1 MKLAYKLYPKES
13 SSGNPNS
20 KDGINIL
27 ILHGLFGSSK
37 NWVSIAKK
45 LSLYGDVYTIDLR
58 NHGDSPH
65 SEEHSISL
73 MAEDIDEFIQDHS
86 LQNTILLG
94 HSMGGLVSMLYDLLH
109 PGLLKALIIQDISPR
124 PYPFAY
130 DKEIQS
136 MRIPIDHANTRA
148 EVDGFMSEVLPD
160 AFIRQFLQMSLERKP
175 EGGYF
180 WKLNVEGLS
189 KARHMFENVFLP
201 HMSSGTKSLF
211 IVGGDSTYITDS
223 DRELIR
229 SVFLNSEI
237 ETLAGGGHYIH
248 YTHASQFLDRIERF
262 IKGVIA

>member
-1 MKLAYKLYPKES
+1 MKLAYKLYSQENPE
-13 SSGNPNS
+13 GNSNPS
-20 KDGINIL
+20 DQANIL

-65 SEEHSISL
+65 SGEHSISL
-73 MAEDIDEFIQDHS
+73 MAEDLHEFTLDHS

-109 PGLLKALIIQDISPR
+109 PGFLKALIIQDISPR

-136 MRIPIDHANTRA
+136 MRIPIDRANTRA
-148 EVDGFMSEVLPD
+148 EVDGLMSEVLPD

-180 WKLNVEGLS
+180 WKLNIEGLS

-201 HMSSGTKSLF
+201 HMSSRTKALF
-211 IVGGDSTYITDS
+211 IVGGDSTYIKES
-223 DRELIR
+223 DRELIH
-229 SVFLNSEI
+229 SIFLNAEI

-248 YTHASQFLDRIERF
+248 YTHANQFLDRIERF
-262 IKGVIA
+262 IKGV